1 MVFSP
6 SQSASPS
13 IGRLPNNRL
22 YLLLGTSSGLSI
34 GDQTRLEQVQLA
46 ACQLLGNKGAL
57 ASRGDGA
64 PNVFPCF
71 QNSFIQVNFV
81 NLEKVEVLGLPGG
94 EGELRVRGDKTVRSH
109 NPLKLTGS
117 RSFLYQLIW
126 VVTEQHTTDFLL
138 FPCRGLVKTVP
149 GLLLLLCSTLFSP
162 TCNRRQRIICLKNN
176 NLTSFASHN
185 GCE

>member
-1 MVFSP
+1 M
-6 SQSASPS
+6 SAF
-13 IGRLPNNRL
+13 GQQR
-22 YLLLGTSSGLSI
+22 SSGFQRWWGTKCLI
-34 GDQTRLEQVQLA
+34 F
-46 ACQLLGNKGAL
+46 
-57 ASRGDGA
+57 
-64 PNVFPCF
+64 FPCF
-71 QNSFIQVNFV
+71 QKSFIQVNFV

-138 FPCRGLVKTVP
+138 FPCRGLVQTVP

-185 GCE
+185 GCEWVFPAPLTSPSSPTIHRWAVAAALGARAM